1 MGHSMIYEFET
12 LEQFNLWHNALCL
25 ELGYPLKG
33 LNNATLEIDES
44 AQETTGYTSVEE
56 YQGKWLA
63 AIPNAE
69 YAVGLV
75 LASNLPKNETMNY
88 DTN

>member
-1 MGHSMIYEFET
+1 MIYEFKT
-12 LEQFNLWHNALCL
+12 LEEFNSWHNALCL
-25 ELGYPLKG
+25 ELDYPLKG
-33 LNNATLEIDES
+33 LNNATLEIDDS
-44 AQETTGYTSVEE
+44 AQETVAYTSVQE

-75 LASNLPKNETMNY
+75 LATNLPTVQTIK
-88 DTN
+88 